1 MNDLTY
7 IFPLLVSV
15 FLVICLFIVFN
26 NVLKNERRR
35 KRTEETNDKIKL
47 EVMYKLTIIGKT
59 VNDTD
64 AKEIMY
70 TIYVPKEVLAYLY
83 SEIGATLGY

>member
-1 MNDLTY
+1 
-7 IFPLLVSV
+7 
-15 FLVICLFIVFN
+15 
-26 NVLKNERRR
+26 VLKNERRR
-35 KRTEETNDKIKL
+35 KCTEETNDKIKL
-47 EVMYKLTIIGKT
+47 EVMYKLTIIGKA

-70 TIYVPKEVLAYLY
+70 TIYIPKEVLSYLY

>member
-15 FLVICLFIVFN
+15 FLVICLFVVFN

-35 KRTEETNDKIKL
+35 KCTEETNDKIKL
-47 EVMYKLTIIGKT
+47 EVMYKLTIIGKA

-64 AKEIMY
+64 AKEIAY
-70 TIYVPKEVLAYLY
+70 TIYVPKEALSYLY